1 MFLAKRYWSKH
12 FFTSRFFVAF
22 SANKR
27 PSLNNC
33 VEDNEGRR
41 VHTHSDGSG
50 LQKLPDKKLTG
61 NKKARLGSQETQA
74 LGLNSETAIIS
85 GFKGNSSNGPVF

>member
-1 MFLAKRYWSKH
+1 MKGGA
-12 FFTSRFFVAF
+12 
-22 SANKR
+22 
-27 PSLNNC
+27 
-33 VEDNEGRR
+33 

-85 GFKGNSSNGPVF
+85 VVSKAILPIAPLNIF